1 MSLLQKIPR
10 KVWRFLDI
18 INRLIKKDKE
28 SIFIYSNL
36 GFRDNIKAI
45 FDYLIENKYNSEFRI
60 TVSLNN
66 YEEYEKTYQNLNIP
80 NIKFVSNLKGVF
92 SFFRCKYCFY
102 CFGKYPIKPAPG
114 QVVFNLW
121 HGMPL
126 KRIGNMVKGCEKVNY
141 NYFTHLLCTSEFFRD
156 IMKKSFNCS
165 DNEIVICGQ
174 PRTDNMLNSQAPVKE
189 REIKARII
197 SFNERKN
204 KMILWLPTFR
214 EKSADEFDIL
224 SKEQLESLNQMCI
237 NRKYTVVIKPHPL
250 SSFKAEDF
258 NDYKGIK
265 IITDQRLD
273 SLGIN
278 FYSVIRYSECL
289 ITDYSSVYFDYM
301 LLDKPIG
308 FVVSDIS
315 EYDSQRGFVF
325 DNPVDFMPGDIIT
338 SGDELL
344 KFAEDIINH
353 RDNYKEQRQTLC
365 RIFNTYDDAQNCKR
379 VLEAAGIRLVGK
391 LY

>member
-1 MSLLQKIPR
+1 MH
-10 KVWRFLDI
+10 
-18 INRLIKKDKE
+18 
-28 SIFIYSNL
+28 
-36 GFRDNIKAI
+36 
-45 FDYLIENKYNSEFRI
+45 FRI
-60 TVSLNN
+60 F
-66 YEEYEKTYQNLNIP
+66 P
-80 NIKFVSNLKGVF
+80 
-92 SFFRCKYCFY
+92 R
-102 CFGKYPIKPAPG
+102 
-114 QVVFNLW
+114 
-121 HGMPL
+121 
-126 KRIGNMVKGCEKVNY
+126 
-141 NYFTHLLCTSEFFRD
+141 
-156 IMKKSFNCS
+156 